1 MQDLIYEATH
11 STPGIKFDSS
21 RGEMEMY
28 GRSIPEN
35 AINVY
40 RPVLDWLEQYMVE
53 PKDETVLN
61 FKIEFFNTSSSKFIL
76 QILKKLEQLNRQGF
90 KVTINWFYNDEDIL
104 DLAED
109 YQELVGMKF
118 NFHEEVLK

>member
-1 MQDLIYEATH
+1 MQDLTYEATH
-11 STPGIKFDSS
+11 STPGISFNASE
-21 RGEMEMY
+21 GVLEMY

-35 AINVY
+35 AINLY
-40 RPVLDWLEQYMVE
+40 RPVIEWLDKYMVE
-53 PKDETVLN
+53 PKKETILN

-76 QILKKLEQLNRQGF
+76 QILKKLEELNRQNF
-90 KVTINWFYNDEDIL
+90 KVIVNWFYNDEDIL

-118 NFHEEVLK
+118 NFHEAVLK

>member
-1 MQDLIYEATH
+1 MQDLTYEATH
-11 STPGIKFDSS
+11 STPGINFNASE
-21 RGEMEMY
+21 GVLEMY

-35 AINVY
+35 AINLY
-40 RPVLDWLEQYMVE
+40 RPVIDWLDKYMVE
-53 PKDETVLN
+53 PKKETILN

-76 QILKKLEQLNRQGF
+76 QILKKLEELNRQDF
-90 KVTINWFYNDEDIL
+90 NVIVNWFYNDEDIL

-118 NFHEEVLK
+118 NFHEAVLK